1 MAKIAL
7 ASVDDLLSRTNAL
20 DVGEIRPLLYECLV
34 SATIQLRTILRFG
47 SWDAATGVV
56 ETFLIDWDSSK
67 RLSHDR
73 YLSFRLNNGF
83 IDQGTTPVA
92 VRYGISND
100 ELDSAADLDAKFLDI
115 DEEAGIV
122 KFDTYGFQD
131 SFISVYRRLLPYDY
145 FDYLFR
151 ITYDHGLATKGT
163 PDGKIYRNVPD
174 WLSEACLIKAREIY
188 QLTNPAIDV
197 KAVQYSGNL
206 QYLVED
212 KIRTLQLN
220 IPPLS

>member
-56 ETFLIDWDSSK
+56 EEFFINRDQSK
-67 RLSHDR
+67 RIANNR
-73 YLSFRLNNGF
+73 FMSFRVNNGF
-83 IDQGTTPVA
+83 IDESTTPVA
-92 VRYGISND
+92 LRYGLSPD
-100 ELDSAADLDAKFLDI
+100 ELDNAADLDAQFITVDA
-115 DEEAGIV
+115 EAGLV

-131 SFISVYRRLLPYDY
+131 SFISVYRRRIPSDY
-145 FDYLFR
+145 FQYLFR
-151 ITYDHGLATKGT
+151 ITYDHGLLKKTT
-163 PDGKIYRNVPD
+163 DEGKVYKDVPD
-174 WLSEACLIKAREIY
+174 WLTEACLIKAREIY

-197 KAVQYSGNL
+197 KAKDYSGNL
-206 QYLVED
+206 AYLIDD
-212 KIRTLQLN
+212 KVRLVQLN
-220 IPPLS
+220 IESMQ